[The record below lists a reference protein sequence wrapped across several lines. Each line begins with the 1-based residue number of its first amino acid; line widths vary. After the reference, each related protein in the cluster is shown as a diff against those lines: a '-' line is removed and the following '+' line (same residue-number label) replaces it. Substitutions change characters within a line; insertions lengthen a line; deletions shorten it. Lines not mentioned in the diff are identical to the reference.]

1 MEQNFAQ
8 FTSSPIVSF
17 TLLLLVILT
26 LPPIFEKLRLP
37 GLVGLL
43 FAGVI
48 LGSDGLGLLDPKSE
62 TIKLLSDIGKIY
74 LMFVAGLEI
83 DLADFR
89 KTKNRSIGFGF
100 ATFIIPLAFGTT
112 IGLLFGMNL
121 NASILIGSLL
131 ASHTLLAYPIVN
143 RLGIVNNEAVTI
155 TIGATIFT
163 DISALLVLAICI
175 SINAGEFTPLSLIIQ
190 LITLGVYSAIVLFG
204 FDWAGKQY
212 FRRTGNQESNQFLFI
227 LLAVFLAAV
236 GAQIIDVENIVGA
249 FLAGL
254 AVNDV
259 VGKTQVKEKVE
270 FVGSTLFI
278 PCFFVGMGLLLDISG
293 FIETLSSELLL
304 TLAIVGGLILSKF
317 LAAFVVKLLYHYSW
331 DETITM
337 WSLSLP
343 QVAATLAAALVGLNA
358 GVISQSV
365 FNTVI
370 VLMLVTSILGPILTD
385 KYARRLTVANHN
397 LANGDFVLNL
407 NLDNSNPVVDSG
419 FLSPDVVAELS
430 PQTNQFLAPKTSQEE
445 QIFNTNALSSSSSL
459 FRVVVPIANPKTER
473 YLIAMGALIARHE
486 SGIVIPVSIAK
497 AQVNMDDPDLTK
509 AIQHSRQL
517 LQNALAVTEQFQV
530 KGKPVI
536 RIDDDI
542 VQGISRI
549 AREENASLIV
559 MGWSQ
564 TNRLRSRLLGPNLS
578 RLFGS
583 VIDSVFW
590 CSHCPVAVM
599 RLLTQPTNIQQILVP
614 VKNITSQTLR
624 IIRFAQLFA
633 EENQSAITLFHVS
646 DRKTTREELKSF
658 KAQLKSMVEYLQPN
672 IAIKIKTTRHNDV
685 ARAIIEHAQ
694 NYDMVILRSVR
705 RRTVAGLAVSDVS
718 ESVMNDLKCSLV
730 LFGEPYSS

>member
-8 FTSSPIVSF
+8 FITSPIVAF

-89 KTKNRSIGFGF
+89 KTKNRSLGFGF
-100 ATFIIPLAFGTT
+100 ATFIIPMIFGTA
-112 IGLLFGMNL
+112 IGLLFRMNL
-121 NASILIGSLL
+121 NASVLIGSLL
-131 ASHTLLAYPIVN
+131 ASHTLLGYPIVN
-143 RLGIVNNEAVTI
+143 RLGIVANQAVTV

-175 SINAGEFTPLSLIIQ
+175 SINAGEFTPLSLVIQ
-190 LITLGVYSAIVLFG
+190 LLTLGIYSAIVLFG

-259 VGKTQVKEKVE
+259 VGKSQVKEKVE

-293 FIETLSSELLL
+293 FIETLSSELPL

-317 LAAFVVKLLYHYSW
+317 LAAFVVKLLYRYSW

-385 KYARRLTVANHN
+385 KYARKLTVANNN

-407 NLDNSNPVVDSG
+407 DLDNSNSVVDSG

-430 PQTNQFLAPKTSQEE
+430 PQTNQSLAPETSPEE
-445 QIFNTNALSSSSSL
+445 QILNTNNLSSASL
-459 FRVVVPIANPKTER
+459 FRVVVPIANPQTER
-473 YLIAMGALIARHE
+473 YLIEMGALIARHE

-509 AIQHSRQL
+509 AIQYSRQL
-517 LQNALAVTEQFQV
+517 LQNALAVTKEFQV
-530 KGKPVI
+530 EGKPVI

-542 VQGISRI
+542 VQGITRT
-549 AREENASLIV
+549 AREQNASLII

-564 TNRLRSRLLGPNLS
+564 TNRLRSKLLGPNLS
-578 RLFGS
+578 RLFGG

-599 RLLTQPTNIQQILVP
+599 RLLTEPTNIQQILVP

-646 DRKTTREELKSF
+646 DRKTTKEELKSF
-658 KAQLKSMVEYLQPN
+658 KAQLKSMVEYLQPK
-672 IAIKIKTTRHNDV
+672 IDMTIKTTRNNDV
-685 ARAIIEHAQ
+685 ARAIIERAQ
-694 NYDMVILRSVR
+694 TYDMVILRSVR

>member
-8 FTSSPIVSF
+8 FITSPIVAF

-89 KTKNRSIGFGF
+89 KTKNRSLGFGF
-100 ATFIIPLAFGTT
+100 ATFIIPMIFGTA
-112 IGLLFGMNL
+112 IGLLFRMNL
-121 NASILIGSLL
+121 NASVLIGSLL
-131 ASHTLLAYPIVN
+131 ASHTLLGYPIVN
-143 RLGIVNNEAVTI
+143 RLGIVNNQAVTV

-175 SINAGEFTPLSLIIQ
+175 SINAGEFTPLSLVIQ
-190 LITLGVYSAIVLFG
+190 LLTLGIYSAIVLFG

-259 VGKTQVKEKVE
+259 VGKSQVKEKVE

-293 FIETLSSELLL
+293 FITTLSSELPL

-317 LAAFVVKLLYHYSW
+317 LAAFVVKLLYRYSW

-385 KYARRLTVANHN
+385 KYARKLPVANNN
-397 LANGDFVLNL
+397 LANGYFVLNL
-407 NLDNSNPVVDSG
+407 DLDNSNSVVDSG

-430 PQTNQFLAPKTSQEE
+430 PQTNQSLAPETSPKE
-445 QIFNTNALSSSSSL
+445 QILNTNDLSSASL
-459 FRVVVPIANPKTER
+459 FRVVVPIANPQTER
-473 YLIAMGALIARHE
+473 YLIEMGALIARHE
-486 SGIVIPVSIAK
+486 LGIVIPVSIAK

-509 AIQHSRQL
+509 AIQYSRQL
-517 LQNALAVTEQFQV
+517 LQNALTVAEEFQV
-530 KGKPVI
+530 EGKPVI

-542 VQGISRI
+542 VQGITRT
-549 AREENASLIV
+549 AREQNASLII
-559 MGWSQ
+559 MGWSE

-578 RLFGS
+578 RLFGN

-599 RLLTQPTNIQQILVP
+599 RLLTEPTNIQQILVP

-633 EENQSAITLFHVS
+633 EANQAAITLFHVS
-646 DRKTTREELKSF
+646 DRKTTKEELKSF
-658 KAQLKSMVEYLQPN
+658 KAQLKSMVEYLQPQ
-672 IAIKIKTTRHNDV
+672 IDMTIKTTRNNDV
-685 ARAIIEHAQ
+685 ARAIIERAQ

-705 RRTVAGLAVSDVS
+705 RRTVAGLAISDVS
-718 ESVMNDLKCSLV
+718 ESVMHDLKCSLV